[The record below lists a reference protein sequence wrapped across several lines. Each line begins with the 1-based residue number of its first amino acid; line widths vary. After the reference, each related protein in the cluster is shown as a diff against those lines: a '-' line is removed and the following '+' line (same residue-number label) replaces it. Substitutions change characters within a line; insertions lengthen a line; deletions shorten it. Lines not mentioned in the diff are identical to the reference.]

1 MAAFAFGNDWT
12 RRQTSGIMDALEIGY
27 RNSPRWREQQLVSLG
42 DDQIAEVQQLIDRVN
57 QGDEAMRMVLIDRT
71 YERLRQLSALILR
84 KNFPRLKEAP
94 TLVDTT
100 DVAHESAY
108 RLYHALAEIRPTTVR
123 DYFRLAAQRIRWL
136 LLDLARAADRTE
148 PVDRQSVENFEL
160 TPRSD
165 PPAVL
170 AALDEQIEA
179 LPAHERE
186 VVDLIYF
193 YGLSQAETATQMGVT
208 ERTVRRYWTVARLR
222 LFEALKEKLPPA
234 AGTIANGLH

>member
-1 MAAFAFGNDWT
+1 
-12 RRQTSGIMDALEIGY
+12 
-27 RNSPRWREQQLVSLG
+27 VSLG
-42 DDQIAEVQQLIDRVN
+42 DVDLTTELQKLIDRVN
-57 QGDEAMRMVLIDRT
+57 QGDEAVRMVLIDRA

-123 DYFRLAAQRIRWL
+123 DFFRLAAQRIRWL
-136 LLDLARAADRTE
+136 LLDLAREADRAE
-148 PVDRQSVENFEL
+148 RVGRRHSVESYDN
-160 TPRSD
+160 TARSD

-170 AALDEQIEA
+170 AELYKQIEE

-193 YGLSQAETATQMGVT
+193 HGLSQAETATQLGVT
-208 ERTVRRYWTVARLR
+208 ERTVRRYWTVARFR
-222 LFEALKEKLPPA
+222 LFEALKENLPSA
-234 AGTIANGLH
+234 AGPVANGLF

>member
-1 MAAFAFGNDWT
+1 
-12 RRQTSGIMDALEIGY
+12 
-27 RNSPRWREQQLVSLG
+27 VSLG
-42 DDQIAEVQQLIDRVN
+42 DDRTAELQNLIDRVN
-57 QGDEAMRMVLIDRT
+57 QGDDAARMVLIDRA

-84 KNFPRLKEAP
+84 QSFPRLKGAP

-123 DYFRLAAQRIRWL
+123 DFFRLAAQRIRWI
-136 LLDLARAADRTE
+136 LLDLAREADRVE
-148 PVDRQSVENFEL
+148 HVDRQPVESYENAA
-160 TPRSD
+160 RSD

-170 AALDEQIEA
+170 ADLYQQIEG
-179 LPAHERE
+179 LPSQERE

-193 YGLSQAETATQMGVT
+193 HGFSQAETATQLGVT

-222 LFEALKEKLPPA
+222 LFEALKENLPPA
-234 AGTIANGLH
+234 AGPIANGSH

>member
-1 MAAFAFGNDWT
+1 
-12 RRQTSGIMDALEIGY
+12 
-27 RNSPRWREQQLVSLG
+27 VSLG
-42 DDQIAEVQQLIDRVN
+42 DDQTVELQKLIDRVN
-57 QGDEAMRMVLIDRT
+57 QGDDAARMVLIDRA

-84 KNFPRLKEAP
+84 KSFPRLKGAP

-123 DYFRLAAQRIRWL
+123 DFFRLAAQRIRWL
-136 LLDLARAADRTE
+136 LLDLAREADRAE
-148 PVDRQSVENFEL
+148 HVDRQPVESYENAA
-160 TPRSD
+160 RSD

-170 AALDEQIEA
+170 TELYQQIEG

-193 YGLSQAETATQMGVT
+193 HGLSQAETATQLGVT
-208 ERTVRRYWTVARLR
+208 ERTVRRYWTVARFR
-222 LFEALKEKLPPA
+222 LFEALKENLPSA
-234 AGTIANGLH
+234 AGPVANGLF

>member
-1 MAAFAFGNDWT
+1 MAAFGKDSTRHQATGN
-12 RRQTSGIMDALEIGY
+12 MDALGSGCGD
-27 RNSPRWREQQLVSLG
+27 SPPWREQQQVSLG
-42 DDQIAEVQQLIDRVN
+42 DDQIAEIQQLIDRVN
-57 QGDEAMRMVLIDRT
+57 QGDEAVRMVLIDRA

-100 DVAHESAY
+100 DIAHESAY

-123 DYFRLAAQRIRWL
+123 DFFRLAAQRIRWL
-136 LLDLARAADRTE
+136 LLDLAREADRAE
-148 PVDRQSVENFEL
+148 PVDRQSVESYESA
-160 TPRSD
+160 PRSD

-170 AALDEQIEA
+170 AALYEQIEG

-193 YGLSQAETATQMGVT
+193 HGLSQAETATQMGVT

-222 LFEALKEKLPPA
+222 LFEALKGDLPPA
-234 AGTIANGLH
+234 AGKITNGLH

>member
-1 MAAFAFGNDWT
+1 
-12 RRQTSGIMDALEIGY
+12 MDVLESVC
-27 RNSPRWREQQLVSLG
+27 RDTPRWRERQQLSLG
-42 DDQIAEVQQLIDRVN
+42 DDPTAELQELIDRVN
-57 QGDEAMRMVLIDRT
+57 QGDDAARMDLIDRAF
-71 YERLRQLSALILR
+71 ERLRQLSALILR
-84 KNFPRLKEAP
+84 KNFPRLKAAP

-123 DYFRLAAQRIRWL
+123 DFFRLAAQRIRWL
-136 LLDLARAADRTE
+136 LLDLAREADRAE
-148 PVDRQSVENFEL
+148 NVDRQSAESYES

-170 AALDEQIEA
+170 AALYEQIEG

-193 YGLSQAETATQMGVT
+193 HGLSQAETANQMGVT

-222 LFEALKEKLPPA
+222 LFEALKENLPPA
-234 AGTIANGLH
+234 PGPVASGLL

>member
-123 DYFRLAAQRIRWL
+123 DYFRLAAQRIR
-136 LLDLARAADRTE
+136 
-148 PVDRQSVENFEL
+148 
-160 TPRSD
+160 
-165 PPAVL
+165 
-170 AALDEQIEA
+170 
-179 LPAHERE
+179 
-186 VVDLIYF
+186 
-193 YGLSQAETATQMGVT
+193 
-208 ERTVRRYWTVARLR
+208 
-222 LFEALKEKLPPA
+222 
-234 AGTIANGLH
+234 

>member
-1 MAAFAFGNDWT
+1 LSFDDDDE
-12 RRQTSGIMDALEIGY
+12 QT
-27 RNSPRWREQQLVSLG
+27 
-42 DDQIAEVQQLIDRVN
+42 AELQKLIDRVN
-57 QGDEAMRMVLIDRT
+57 EGDEAARMVLIDRA

-94 TLVDTT
+94 TLVQTT

-123 DYFRLAAQRIRWL
+123 DFFRLAAQRIRWL
-136 LLDLARAADRTE
+136 LLDLAREADRDRAE
-148 PVDRQSVENFEL
+148 HVGRQSVESYGYDYEHNA
-160 TPRSD
+160 RAD

-170 AALDEQIEA
+170 NQLYQQIEE

-193 YGLSQAETATQMGVT
+193 HGLSQAETATQLGVT

-222 LFEALKEKLPPA
+222 LFESLKEYLPPA
-234 AGTIANGLH
+234 AGAIANGLL